1 MQIKITSRTLG
12 GTEFTAQPARLHL
25 GAQNAEGVDRLVFQ
39 LPAEWAGCSIT
50 LHIRHSDGTLAA
62 PLVLDA
68 AHSAPV
74 GRSFTGWPAGQW
86 MLAATDGSGYTAYT
100 RPGRYDV
107 YDILPTDGTEE
118 EPSPSVY
125 EQFIAQVSGQADA
138 AVQAAQ
144 NSAASEASAARQAQ
158 AAADAAER
166 AALNGSRAATSA
178 SRAESAA
185 LRAES
190 FAPEDGTLLSV
201 NGKGGAVVLDVSR
214 WQGRIDWDTVK
225 ASGRVHGVMLRAL
238 GSRNGTPYIDPMF
251 ETNYSAC
258 IRLGIPVGV
267 YYYSCAVTA
276 PQRDAELALLHD
288 ALRGKRLQLPA
299 AIDVEDARLRALT
312 PDALSALVAGAARQ
326 LEHWGLYAM
335 VYTYTHFADTAL
347 HMDTLVPFDL
357 WLADYRGK
365 RPARRHGM
373 WQYTSRGRVPGI
385 SGPVDLSRTE
395 KDYPALLH
403 RAGLDR
409 TIL

>member
-1 MQIKITSRTLG
+1 MQIKITPRTLG

-39 LPAEWAGCSIT
+39 LPAEWAGCSVT

-144 NSAASEASAARQAQ
+144 NSAASEANAARQAQ
-158 AAADAAER
+158 A
-166 AALNGSRAATSA
+166 SA

-201 NGKGGAVVLDVSR
+201 NGKGGAVVLDAQDVGALPAPVAPQAGALLRVLSIR
-214 WQGRIDWDTVK
+214 SDGSLVVDTV
-225 ASGRVHGVMLRAL
+225 
-238 GSRNGTPYIDPMF
+238 TP
-251 ETNYSAC
+251 A
-258 IRLGIPVGV
+258 
-267 YYYSCAVTA
+267 
-276 PQRDAELALLHD
+276 
-288 ALRGKRLQLPA
+288 ALRTL
-299 AIDVEDARLRALT
+299 
-312 PDALSALVAGAARQ
+312 
-326 LEHWGLYAM
+326 LEA
-335 VYTYTHFADTAL
+335 T
-347 HMDTLVPFDL
+347 
-357 WLADYRGK
+357 
-365 RPARRHGM
+365 
-373 WQYTSRGRVPGI
+373 
-385 SGPVDLSRTE
+385 
-395 KDYPALLH
+395 
-403 RAGLDR
+403 
-409 TIL
+409 

>member
-1 MQIKITSRTLG
+1 MQIKITPRTLG

-39 LPAEWAGCSIT
+39 LPAEWAGCSVT

-100 RPGRYDV
+100 RPGWYDV

-125 EQFIAQVSGQADA
+125 EQFIAQVSGQAEA

-144 NSAASEASAARQAQ
+144 SSAASEASAARQAQ
-158 AAADAAER
+158 AAANAAER

-201 NGKGGAVVLDVSR
+201 NGKGGAVVLDAFA
-214 WQGRIDWDTVK
+214 G
-225 ASGRVHGVMLRAL
+225 SG
-238 GSRNGTPYIDPMF
+238 
-251 ETNYSAC
+251 
-258 IRLGIPVGV
+258 
-267 YYYSCAVTA
+267 
-276 PQRDAELALLHD
+276 
-288 ALRGKRLQLPA
+288 
-299 AIDVEDARLRALT
+299 
-312 PDALSALVAGAARQ
+312 ALSLEALSRG
-326 LEHWGLYAM
+326 
-335 VYTYTHFADTAL
+335 ADTAVL
-347 HMDTLVPFDL
+347 CERDRDAAVIIERNISALRLGRDRARLVRGDVLKRGAGAPGRPFDL
-357 WLADYRGK
+357 VFLDPPYATDPAEIFGLLGRLGDAGALADDLIVSYEHDASDDDAVEALAETSRYEI
-365 RPARRHGM
+365 ASRRHFGD
-373 WQYTSRGRVPGI
+373 TTL
-385 SGPVDLSRTE
+385 DLLERLCTE
-395 KDYPALLH
+395 
-403 RAGLDR
+403 
-409 TIL
+409 